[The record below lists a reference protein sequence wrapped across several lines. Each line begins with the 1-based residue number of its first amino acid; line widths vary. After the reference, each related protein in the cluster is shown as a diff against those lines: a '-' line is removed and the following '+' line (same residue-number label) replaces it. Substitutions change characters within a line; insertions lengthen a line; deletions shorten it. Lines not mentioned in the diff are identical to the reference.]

1 MKCANVAFF
10 VVARISDGDAE
21 NLNSL
26 SSIWSSVLAYVWH
39 RVLFFSLVFT
49 FKTSHDLLKVIVL

>member
-10 VVARISDGDAE
+10 VVARIGDGDAE
-21 NLNSL
+21 NLN

-49 FKTSHDLLKVIVL
+49 FKTLHDLLKVIVL